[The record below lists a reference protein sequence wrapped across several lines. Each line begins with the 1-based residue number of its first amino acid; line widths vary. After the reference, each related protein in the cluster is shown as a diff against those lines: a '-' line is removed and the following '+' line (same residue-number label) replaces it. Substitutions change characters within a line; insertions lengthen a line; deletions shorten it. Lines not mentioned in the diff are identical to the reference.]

1 MPQIN
6 NFPGGFAAGLTIR
19 GLPIAVTHPG
29 KVFWVGNATASISDR
44 QIGASNNN
52 PGTFDRPM
60 STIAGALIQAVANRG
75 DVIMVKPGHAETV
88 AAAAGIALNKAGVAI
103 IGLGVGSKR
112 PTLTFST
119 ATSTV
124 TVAGNNQSIQNFLF
138 LGGAATTFVAT
149 AFTALTTVVAND
161 FTIDNCE
168 FRDVDATH
176 GFVSCFVQGGT
187 TANACDGLTFTNNK
201 VLRYLT
207 SPPAANTAVVTTAAI
222 DRPNGSDNFIVNKAA
237 NNNIALLW
245 AFGANAFQNFQC
257 GRNRTQSLNTGTTAG
272 ELWSGGSTTSCG
284 LTFDNYVWHLAATG
298 LIAPVL
304 TKSGFVQ
311 NFCSITGAAD
321 KSALINPAAV

>member
-6 NFPGGFAAGLTIR
+6 NYPGGFAAGITIR

-29 KVFWVGNATASISDR
+29 KVFWVGNASSSISDR
-44 QIGASNNN
+44 QIGASDNN
-52 PGTFDRPM
+52 PGTFDKPF
-60 STIAGALIQAVANRG
+60 STLAGGFSACVADRG

-88 AAAAGIALNKAGVAI
+88 SSAGFMSFNKNGVAV

-112 PTLTFST
+112 PTFTWSL
-119 ATSTV
+119 ATSTIL
-124 TVAGNNQSIQNFLF
+124 VAANNVSIQNFLC

-149 AFTALTTVVAND
+149 AFTAASAVVATD

-176 GFVSCFVQGGT
+176 GFVSCFVQGGS
-187 TANACDGLTFTNNK
+187 TANAVDGLTFTNNK
-201 VLRYLT
+201 VFRYLT

-222 DRPNGSDNFIVNKAA
+222 DRPNFSDNFIVNKTA
-237 NNNIALLW
+237 NNNIALGW

-257 GRNRTQSLNTGTTAG
+257 ARNRTQSLNTGTTAG

-284 LTFDNYVWHLAATG
+284 LTWDNYVWHLAATG
-298 LIAPVL
+298 LIAPVS
-304 TKSGFVQ
+304 TKSGFAQ

-321 KSALINPAAV
+321 KSPLINPAAV